1 MNKHKCFLGLAIL
14 ATLVTTPAQA
24 ESVSRKAAD
33 LMAQNSNPT
42 DSVDQNTNN
51 TQPVNTLA
59 SVYEG
64 SDTDS
69 KLPASNYWYVS
80 GSVGLAFP
88 RDVNATGSGV
98 SGDLSLDSGFQLT
111 AAGGYQ
117 RKNTRAE
124 VEVSFRSPGA
134 DKLTV
139 SGTETNLTG
148 NVNQTTFLV
157 NGYYDIPTKSKLRPY
172 VGAGIGF
179 GLISPDIKFGG
190 NKVETSNGTSFAYQ
204 GKIGVEYEVVKKG
217 NAFVEFKYLGLTG
230 YTSKRNDTEIE
241 FGSFNSPALSVGY
254 RQGFK

>member
-117 RKNTRAE
+117 RKDTRAE

-139 SGTETNLTG
+139 SGNEANLTG

-179 GLISPDIKFGG
+179 GLISPDIKFAG

-217 NAFVEFKYLGLTG
+217 NAFVEFKYLGLSG
-230 YTSKRNDTEIE
+230 YTSKKNGTETE

-254 RQGFK
+254 RQGF

>member
-51 TQPVNTLA
+51 TQPVNTSA

-64 SDTDS
+64 SDTYS
-69 KLPASNYWYVS
+69 TLPASNYWYVS

-88 RDVNATGSGV
+88 GDVNVTESGV

-117 RKNTRAE
+117 QKNTRAE

-179 GLISPDIKFGG
+179 GLISPDIKSGG
-190 NKVETSNGTSFAYQ
+190 NKAETSNGTSFAYQ

-230 YTSKRNDTEIE
+230 YTSKKNDTEIE